1 MAYFLYLVAFMTFI
15 DAFMYRMCTNEND
28 IMILYNRIQKIPRIT
43 VQSHYEGK
51 NVVIDQH
58 TSILTL
64 AYIFSRLLCR
74 VIGYFLLL
82 CLSLINAIIYL
93 TVTINNAV
101 KNATS
106 ISKLKDTSILSPPL
120 TFWRSRRV
128 SIDGYKR
135 TFYVLIIH
143 LYNRY

>member
-1 MAYFLYLVAFMTFI
+1 MTFI

-28 IMILYNRIQKIPRIT
+28 IMILYNRIQKTSYNRPKSLR
-43 VQSHYEGK
+43 GK

-58 TSILTL
+58 TSILTI

-93 TVTINNAV
+93 TDAINNAV

-120 TFWRSRRV
+120 T
-128 SIDGYKR
+128 I
-135 TFYVLIIH
+135 
-143 LYNRY
+143 

>member
-1 MAYFLYLVAFMTFI
+1 MTFI

-58 TSILTL
+58 TSILTF

-93 TVTINNAV
+93 TDAINNAV

-120 TFWRSRRV
+120 T
-128 SIDGYKR
+128 I
-135 TFYVLIIH
+135 
-143 LYNRY
+143 